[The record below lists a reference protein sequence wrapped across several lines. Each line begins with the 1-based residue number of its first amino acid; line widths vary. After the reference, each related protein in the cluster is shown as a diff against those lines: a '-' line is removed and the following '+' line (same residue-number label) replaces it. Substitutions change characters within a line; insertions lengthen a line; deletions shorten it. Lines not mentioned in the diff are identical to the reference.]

1 MDVYGLFNHSPMYE
15 RFSCFKYFATINNA
29 VMVFFCFFF
38 LSWRRHAQRFSSQK
52 LALQGQKLH
61 LCVVLLFPC
70 FLLFRSSIFVP
81 CCRDADVAGLEPL
94 SALK

>member
-15 RFSCFKYFATINNA
+15 CFSYFKYFETINNA
-29 VMVFFCFFF
+29 VMFVFF
-38 LSWRRHAQRFSSQK
+38 LSWRRHAQRFNSRK

-70 FLLFRSSIFVP
+70 FLLFRSSVFVP